1 MTYYSQPQPE
11 TPARRQQGQVC
22 RLQKT
27 ISAVLVAAGSSTR
40 MGFDKLSFDLGGE
53 TVLHRSIRAFDQ
65 CPQIGEIVLVA
76 GKNRAFVE
84 QQVVGCTK
92 PVQIVAGGATR
103 AESAK
108 NGVLA
113 AHGELVAVHDAAR
126 PFVSPAVIAA
136 VLEAAAR
143 CGAAAP
149 AVPVK
154 DTIKQAVPGD
164 GKTVP
169 EACLVHSTPDRSTL
183 YAVQTPQ
190 CFDRTQYLAALQ
202 ELDAEKARLVTDDCS
217 LFELTGRSV
226 QLTQGDYANL
236 KITTR
241 EDLPRPVQKEETR
254 MRIGHGYDVH
264 RLVEGRKLILGG
276 VEIPFEKGLL
286 GHSDADVLAHAV
298 MDAVLGAAALGDI
311 GQHFPDNDPAY
322 AGADSLELARHV
334 ARILS
339 EHGYRVENIDATI
352 LCQRPKLAPHI
363 PAMRANLAAAFGLPV
378 DAVSVKATTEEHLGF
393 TGEGLGIAAHAVAL
407 IETRSQECASM
418 TLNAIIANF
427 QTFKLVDLL
436 DIIIIAFLIYQL
448 LGIVNRTRAGQL
460 FKGALLVM
468 AVYLVAETL
477 NMRTVTWLLNSLLQ
491 VGLLTLVVLFQP
503 EIRRALERMGQTD
516 QWAAKLFN
524 VKGRYNDPSLKG
536 AWRSAII
543 AICDAAERFSETKT
557 GALIVLER
565 HTNLSEIVRTGT
577 PVNSAVNLEVLGTIF
592 YEGTPLHDGA
602 AIIENGRIKAAG
614 CVLPL
619 SNNLDLGK
627 DMGTRHRACLG
638 IAENSD
644 AIAIVVSEETGIISM
659 AKNGVLIRHF
669 DRQTLYTRL
678 IDEMIPKEPVV
689 EKSTA
694 DTWKDRAKS
703 LMKWVSQKGEDEQQ

>member
-84 QQVVGCTK
+84 QQAVGCTK

-126 PFVSPAVIAA
+126 PFVSQAVIAA

-169 EACLVHSTPDRSTL
+169 EACLVRSTPDRSTL

-334 ARILS
+334 AHILS

-407 IETRSQECASM
+407 IETR
-418 TLNAIIANF
+418 
-427 QTFKLVDLL
+427 
-436 DIIIIAFLIYQL
+436 
-448 LGIVNRTRAGQL
+448 
-460 FKGALLVM
+460 
-468 AVYLVAETL
+468 
-477 NMRTVTWLLNSLLQ
+477 
-491 VGLLTLVVLFQP
+491 
-503 EIRRALERMGQTD
+503 
-516 QWAAKLFN
+516 
-524 VKGRYNDPSLKG
+524 
-536 AWRSAII
+536 
-543 AICDAAERFSETKT
+543 
-557 GALIVLER
+557 
-565 HTNLSEIVRTGT
+565 
-577 PVNSAVNLEVLGTIF
+577 
-592 YEGTPLHDGA
+592 
-602 AIIENGRIKAAG
+602 
-614 CVLPL
+614 
-619 SNNLDLGK
+619 
-627 DMGTRHRACLG
+627 
-638 IAENSD
+638 
-644 AIAIVVSEETGIISM
+644 
-659 AKNGVLIRHF
+659 
-669 DRQTLYTRL
+669 
-678 IDEMIPKEPVV
+678 
-689 EKSTA
+689 
-694 DTWKDRAKS
+694 
-703 LMKWVSQKGEDEQQ
+703 